1 MSSLLMSAIRR
12 SGALHFWQAIS
23 NPKVRRKSSDQE
35 IYLEVFLG
43 LSCAGDAGS
52 TGEGTTSLREV
63 ACDESTPKYLTV
75 WRLGG
80 GTSAARRAMR
90 ASGASSTDVVPS
102 DHAFLSS
109 SLTVPSSRI
118 LEPVVGERRAEDVFA
133 QG

>member
-52 TGEGTTSLREV
+52 TGEGTTSLFV
-63 ACDESTPKYLTV
+63 AGLTEKVCEASPQDSARHESVQLVGHEAGQCPAIGLV
-75 WRLGG
+75 GPLLLEGQQMFLHDPVQGSLLRLP
-80 GTSAARRAMR
+80 A
-90 ASGASSTDVVPS
+90 
-102 DHAFLSS
+102 
-109 SLTVPSSRI
+109 
-118 LEPVVGERRAEDVFA
+118 
-133 QG
+133 